1 MSAAMAE
8 HGAYILLSLDGCMA
22 VDIPAGSLSAGD
34 DDFTGVV
41 SEIDKTASSSGG
53 VTMYT
58 ATVTL
63 DKTEQM
69 PGGSEGGCC
78 RHHRER

>member
-1 MSAAMAE
+1 MSAAMAG
-8 HGAYILLSLDGCMA
+8 HGALILLSLDGCMA
-22 VDIPAGSLSAGD
+22 VDILAGSLSAGD
-34 DDFTGVV
+34 EAFTGVV

-63 DKTEQM
+63 DKTAQM